1 MKTDIEKK
9 EQEVVIEYMP
19 LDKPLLVY
27 NMTEE
32 EKNALK
38 VELSKNG
45 DERVKAY
52 FEYMQCDPEDVGDVV
67 FEIAYGQKAVLID
80 LSKKD

>member
-1 MKTDIEKK
+1 MKAIIEKK
-9 EQEVVIEYMP
+9 EQEVIFEYMP

-38 VELSKNG
+38 VELSKSG
-45 DERVKAY
+45 DKRVKEY
-52 FEYMQCDPEDVGDVV
+52 FEYMRCEPEDVGDVV
-67 FEIAYGQKAVLID
+67 FEIAYGPKAILID
-80 LSKKD
+80 DTKK